1 MRRGGRVCISSSSP
15 LLFFSLSDTHRQT
28 VRSAS
33 IKVLNPMKGS
43 GGNAAAARRATSPM
57 ENRLSRP
64 LRVVLVEDSSVLRE
78 RLSESLNTPGVV
90 EIVAY
95 AETEAAAMETLLSR
109 EWDAVVLDLQ
119 LREGNGL
126 GVLRGLRREGRQN
139 GTIIVLTNYAFPQY
153 RAKSEQLGAT
163 YFLDK
168 SRDYRQLRD
177 ILYALVEP

>member
-1 MRRGGRVCISSSSP
+1 MHQFSLPG
-15 LLFFSLSDTHRQT
+15 LFLSLSDTHRQT
-28 VRSAS
+28 LRNAS
-33 IKVLNPMKGS
+33 DTVVNPMNSS
-43 GGNAAAARRATSPM
+43 GVNAAAARRATFPM
-57 ENRLSRP
+57 ENRLRRP

-78 RLSESLNTPGVV
+78 RLSESLTTPGVV

-95 AETEAAAMETLLSR
+95 ADTEAAALETLLSR

-126 GVLRGLRREGRQN
+126 GVLRGLRREGSQNN

-153 RAKSEQLGAT
+153 RAKSEQLGAN